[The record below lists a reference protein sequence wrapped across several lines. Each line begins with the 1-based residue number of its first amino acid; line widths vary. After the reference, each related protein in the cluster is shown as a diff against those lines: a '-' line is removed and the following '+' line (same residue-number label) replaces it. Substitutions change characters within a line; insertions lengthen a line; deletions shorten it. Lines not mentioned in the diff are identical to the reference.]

1 MFNHYSFSYHHR
13 VQSNF
18 EAGARASW
26 TMNPTY
32 AKAVTDAPVTL
43 EIGSKYTLD
52 GNAFIKAK
60 INNNGLLGLGYTQ
73 TLRPGVKLALG
84 GNFDTTRLA
93 ESAHKVGN

>member
-32 AKAVTDAPVTL
+32 TKTVTDAPVTL